1 MYVRLTTNPASP
13 PASLGDFGITSGPSP
28 TVSVSEF
35 TYRMGSEIYGE
46 GEPADYV
53 YQVKSGAVQ
62 SYKLLSDGR
71 RQIGAFHLP
80 GDIFGLE
87 HGGPHRFTAEAIV
100 DTTVR
105 FVNRKTLE
113 IMADSDVVVARALL
127 NIMSSN
133 LSHVE
138 DHLLLLG
145 RQNSLERV
153 AAFLVEMDDRLTA
166 NGVMELPMTRRDIAD
181 YLGLTVETVSRPIS
195 KFYKEGLLEFV
206 GNTQR
211 EIVVRN
217 RQQLAMFGPKKANT
231 SFRRCLASNSK
242 VV

>member
-1 MYVRLTTNPASP
+1 MYVRLTTNSASP

-87 HGGPHRFTAEAIV
+87 SGATHRLAAGAVIETTA
-100 DTTVR
+100 R
-105 FVNRKTLE
+105 RLE
-113 IMADSDVVVARALL
+113 
-127 NIMSSN
+127 
-133 LSHVE
+133 
-138 DHLLLLG
+138 G
-145 RQNSLERV
+145 
-153 AAFLVEMDDRLTA
+153 
-166 NGVMELPMTRRDIAD
+166 
-181 YLGLTVETVSRPIS
+181 
-195 KFYKEGLLEFV
+195 
-206 GNTQR
+206 
-211 EIVVRN
+211 
-217 RQQLAMFGPKKANT
+217 KKP
-231 SFRRCLASNSK
+231 
-242 VV
+242 